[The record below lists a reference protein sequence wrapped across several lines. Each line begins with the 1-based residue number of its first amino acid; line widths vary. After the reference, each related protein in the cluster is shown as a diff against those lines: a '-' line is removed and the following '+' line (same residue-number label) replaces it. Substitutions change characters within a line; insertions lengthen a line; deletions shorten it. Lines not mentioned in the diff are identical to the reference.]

1 MPLALG
7 SCAETLSASIFVL
20 TLILVFVLILIL
32 VFVLISILVFVLM
45 FILAFVLIL
54 ILVFVFPNVWRDWRV
69 ELVIYGANKAG
80 HALRTELCAQ
90 L

>member
-1 MPLALG
+1 MKILNPLIVPLALG

-20 TLILVFVLILIL
+20 TLILV
-32 VFVLISILVFVLM
+32 
-45 FILAFVLIL
+45 FVLIL